1 MQQKH
6 FKTPDC
12 KKTNYWRW
20 ILWLVNINLINLVGF
35 LGLTLYSVKYII
47 SLVTFMYKEQKF
59 LAPAHWRRRENRLWQ
74 KSMSKKMNLLTAL
87 SDVLNVPAHAPAFLL
102 R

>member
-1 MQQKH
+1 M
-6 FKTPDC
+6 TEI
-12 KKTNYWRW
+12 
-20 ILWLVNINLINLVGF
+20 ILILPKSKLNSTAEYLGLININLINLVGF
-35 LGLTLYSVKYII
+35 LYLTPARMEYII

-87 SDVLNVPAHAPAFLL
+87 SDVLNVPAHAPVFLL